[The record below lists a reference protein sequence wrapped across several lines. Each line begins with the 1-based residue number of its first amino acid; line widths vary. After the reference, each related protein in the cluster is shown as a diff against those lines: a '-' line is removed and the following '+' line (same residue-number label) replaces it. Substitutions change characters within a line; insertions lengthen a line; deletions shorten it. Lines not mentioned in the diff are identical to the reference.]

1 MEFVPIVN
9 LIGKRVK
16 RIKRGSGKS
25 AVQVLEGRD
34 TSLQA
39 SHSLW
44 RSPSQTPPEE
54 ATTPPDTPSTPLMS
68 PSSQT
73 STSEPPSPTSH
84 MSPPNFMAADSSSS
98 SGGGGGNSVGNSVDS
113 SVDSSG
119 GGGSIS
125 SSSSSSHSFG
135 ADVVHLDE
143 LTKEQRAHIDAART
157 YYLSVGGVLD
167 AYADIFLLRFFVQH
181 KWDVKRAH
189 AMMRTTA
196 VWRRRVGADDIRRK
210 LALHEAPGR
219 GTPAS
224 GSASADGVEES
235 TGNAPAAPAAEVA
248 DAPLAAAAAQPPSGS
263 FLSLTHASALLSTAV
278 ILPRHGVDKKLN
290 QINFIEVHTL
300 TAPPPLPRDQRY
312 RAPTWLLASAADL
325 ILCPRCRLLP
335 ILALALSV
343 SSPLCFFAGA
353 LLRRGRLLLAALK

>member
-1 MEFVPIVN
+1 
-9 LIGKRVK
+9 
-16 RIKRGSGKS
+16 
-25 AVQVLEGRD
+25 
-34 TSLQA
+34 
-39 SHSLW
+39 
-44 RSPSQTPPEE
+44 
-54 ATTPPDTPSTPLMS
+54 
-68 PSSQT
+68 
-73 STSEPPSPTSH
+73 

-210 LALHEAPGR
+210 LALHEAQQRLPGR
-219 GTPAS
+219 GTPAG

-235 TGNAPAAPAAEVA
+235 TGDAPAAPATEVA
-248 DAPLAAAAAQPPSGS
+248 EAPLAAAAAQPPSGS

-300 TAPPPLPRDQRY
+300 TDPLPTPRPALPRSDV
-312 RAPTWLLASAADL
+312 AAR
-325 ILCPRCRLLP
+325 LCC
-335 ILALALSV
+335 
-343 SSPLCFFAGA
+343 
-353 LLRRGRLLLAALK
+353 

>member
-44 RSPSQTPPEE
+44 RSPSQNPPEE

-210 LALHEAPGR
+210 LALHEAQQRLPGR
-219 GTPAS
+219 GTPAG

-235 TGNAPAAPAAEVA
+235 TGDAPAAPATEVA
-248 DAPLAAAAAQPPSGS
+248 EAPLAAAAAQPPSGS

-300 TAPPPLPRDQRY
+300 TDPLPTPRPALPRSDV
-312 RAPTWLLASAADL
+312 AAR
-325 ILCPRCRLLP
+325 LCC
-335 ILALALSV
+335 
-343 SSPLCFFAGA
+343 
-353 LLRRGRLLLAALK
+353 